1 MIDNP
6 YKQSPARAFWS
17 RAVSTGWNPEE
28 VVALERPLIRVGER
42 VVSAGSCFAANL
54 VPYLER
60 AGFEYLRTES
70 PHAAFQ
76 SCADEALGYGA
87 FSAQYGNIYT
97 ARQLLQLLQRAL
109 GLFRPS
115 EDRWLGYD
123 GIIDPYRPGL
133 RFKARSNIE
142 FDLLTAQHLACVAAA
157 FAKADVLI
165 YTLGL
170 TEAWVSRID
179 GAVFPACPGTVAGEF
194 DPERHAFDNFT
205 VSQTSRDLDQ
215 FFDLLGS
222 VNPTVRVILTVSPVP
237 LVATATGQHVL
248 SATMYSK
255 SVLRV
260 AAQEA
265 TRRRS
270 NVVYFPAFEI
280 VTGPQA
286 PESFFDSSRRIVTTE
301 AVDTVMHAF
310 FANCSLPADSIATAR
325 PPERSADIMRLS
337 QDIVASECEEAFADR
352 P

>member
-1 MIDNP
+1 MIDHP
-6 YKQSPARAFWS
+6 YKHSTARAFWS
-17 RAVSTGWNPEE
+17 RAVSAGWRPDE
-28 VVALERPLIRVGER
+28 VVTSEQPLIRAGEK

-60 AGFEYLRTES
+60 AGFEYLRTET
-70 PHAAFQ
+70 PHPAFQ
-76 SCADEALGYGA
+76 SCADEALSYGK

-97 ARQLLQLLQRAL
+97 SRQLLQLLQRAL
-109 GLFRPS
+109 GRFRPT

-123 GIIDPYRPGL
+123 GIIDPFRPGL
-133 RFKARSNIE
+133 RFKARSNAE
-142 FDLLTAQHLACVAAA
+142 FDLLSAQHLACVAAA
-157 FAKADVLI
+157 FSQADVLI

-194 DPERHAFDNFT
+194 DPERHAFENYT
-205 VSQTSRDLDQ
+205 VSETNRDLDE
-215 FFDLLGS
+215 FLDLLLS
-222 VNPTVRVILTVSPVP
+222 VNPNVRVILTVSPVP

-248 SATMYSK
+248 AATMYSK
-255 SVLRV
+255 AVLRV

-270 NVVYFPAFEI
+270 NVTYFPAFEI

-286 PESFFDSSRRIVTTE
+286 PETFFDSSRRNVTTE
-301 AVDTVMHAF
+301 AIDTVMHAF
-310 FANCSLPADSIATAR
+310 FANCSLPADGAGQVQ
-325 PPERSADIMRLS
+325 PPERAPDIARLS
-337 QDIVASECEEAFADR
+337 RDIVAAECEEMFADR